1 MERIKK
7 MQIRI
12 GNHFFFTRKRPTRKQ
27 LEAALRVKDDIISR
41 LYKEIELRG
50 RNVCPECGKKIN
62 CDRLKYW
69 RDLNDK
75 DN

>member
-1 MERIKK
+1 

-12 GNHFFFTRKRPTRKQ
+12 GNHIFFTRRKRPTRKQ
-27 LEAALRVKDDIISR
+27 LEVALRVKDDIISR

-50 RNVCPECGKKIN
+50 RNVCPECGKKII

-69 RDLNDK
+69 RDLNE
-75 DN
+75 